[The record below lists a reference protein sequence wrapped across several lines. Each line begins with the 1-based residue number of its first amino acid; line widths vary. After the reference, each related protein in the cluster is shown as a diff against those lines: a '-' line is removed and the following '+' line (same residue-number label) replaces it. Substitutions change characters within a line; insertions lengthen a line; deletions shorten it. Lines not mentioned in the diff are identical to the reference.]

1 MEEGENDPVDQ
12 FRGLH
17 SLVGS
22 CCGRGRAER
31 RTFQV
36 GISILMECG
45 CGDDGGAGA
54 TPGFGAQRG
63 YPSQRAWVWGRSRA
77 QLRQFVRS
85 EGLFSIRGLIIVP
98 SLCRSHLGPFFS
110 LQRTDS
116 LHSLSPQ
123 LRPWGMV
130 SGKGEKKPRPGRAG
144 RVTTSEPWQGEGLPL
159 RAHSA

>member
-1 MEEGENDPVDQ
+1 M
-12 FRGLH
+12 
-17 SLVGS
+17 
-22 CCGRGRAER
+22 
-31 RTFQV
+31 
-36 GISILMECG
+36 
-45 CGDDGGAGA
+45 
-54 TPGFGAQRG
+54 
-63 YPSQRAWVWGRSRA
+63 
-77 QLRQFVRS
+77 RQFVRS